1 MSEPI
6 LPIQDRDSVGRGA
19 ARRLRR
25 AGMVPGV
32 VYGGARK
39 TRSIVV
45 SAKDLAANLKN
56 ESFHSSVVSL
66 TRDDSK
72 RPIKALLRAI
82 QMHPTRAEPAHVDF
96 QAVRADREISAA
108 APLRFINIET
118 APGVKLRHGIFTTIE
133 NEAQIHCLP
142 KDLPEFIEIDVG
154 ELDVGKSVHLSEVT
168 PPAGVRFDA
177 LGRGQD
183 PALALISARRAE
195 EVEEEKEAPEGEAA
209 KTEEAASSSS

>member
-6 LPIQDRDSVGRGA
+6 LPIQDRDTVGRGA

-118 APGVKLRHGIFTTIE
+118 APGVKLAARDFHHDRKRG
-133 NEAQIHCLP
+133 ADSLP
-142 KDLPEFIEIDVG
+142 AERF
-154 ELDVGKSVHLSEVT
+154 
-168 PPAGVRFDA
+168 AGVHRN
-177 LGRGQD
+177 RC
-183 PALALISARRAE
+183 RRIGCRQ
-195 EVEEEKEAPEGEAA
+195 KRPF
-209 KTEEAASSSS
+209 